1 MFQLY
6 SYVTICKKKY
16 ENYWCMHDE
25 INVWGY
31 MELLP
36 KYLTEQ
42 SNFVAFS
49 MLFKLFVKVVAIF
62 FLELNSKG
70 LYLIPEK
77 KENCCFVFTSS
88 IKCEIRKFLVLC
100 VGRQR
105 NV

>member
-6 SYVTICKKKY
+6 SYETILW
-16 ENYWCMHDE
+16 EEVWNWCMHDE

-49 MLFKLFVKVVAIF
+49 ILFKLFIKVLAIF
-62 FLELNSKG
+62 FWS
-70 LYLIPEK
+70 
-77 KENCCFVFTSS
+77 
-88 IKCEIRKFLVLC
+88 
-100 VGRQR
+100 
-105 NV
+105 